1 MKVKA
6 KDLPKEEKIKT
17 LDALYTAAG
26 TVRGRTS
33 MKLFLRDLLTE
44 SERIM
49 MGRRI
54 LIARYLLSGKTFDD
68 IAVEMRVSNTTIRKV
83 DRWLN
88 DQFPGYE
95 QAIKEMEKEFAKRK
109 PRKTEKMDSRN
120 FDSYLYA
127 TSALYRLKKKYP
139 IHFLLFPTPKRK

>member
-1 MKVKA
+1 MKVRSRE
-6 KDLPKEEKIKT
+6 LSKEQRIET

-26 TVRGRTS
+26 TVKGRAQ

-54 LIARYLLSGKTFDD
+54 LIARQLLSGASYEAICENLGVSTKT
-68 IAVEMRVSNTTIRKV
+68 IYKV
-83 DRWLN
+83 HRWLD

-95 QAIKEMEKEFAKRK
+95 DAIKGMETEFAARKKKRDDK
-109 PRKTEKMDSRN
+109 
-120 FDSYLYA
+120 YLYA
-127 TSALYRLKKKYP
+127 TNALYRLKKKYP
-139 IHFLLFPTPKRK
+139 IHFLLFPWPKA

>member
-1 MKVKA
+1 MKVKSRELTSEQRIA
-6 KDLPKEEKIKT
+6 I

-26 TVRGRTS
+26 TVKGRAA
-33 MKLFLRDLLTE
+33 MKTFLRDLLTE

-54 LIARYLLSGKTFDD
+54 LIARKLIAGQTFED
-68 IAVEMRVSNTTIRKV
+68 INNELHVGRDTVWKV
-83 DRWLN
+83 QRWLQ

-95 QAIKEMEKEFAKRK
+95 YAIREMEKEFAARKKKYDDKR
-109 PRKTEKMDSRN
+109 
-120 FDSYLYA
+120 LYA

-139 IHFLLFPTPKRK
+139 IHFLLFPWPKLKE

>member
-6 KDLPKEEKIKT
+6 RELSREDRIQI

-26 TVRGRTS
+26 TVKGRAA

-49 MGRRI
+49 LGRRI
-54 LIARYLLSGKTFDD
+54 LIARKLIAGETFDEIND
-68 IAVEMRVSNTTIRKV
+68 VLHVGRDTVWRVE
-83 DRWLN
+83 RWLH

-95 QAIKEMEKEFAKRK
+95 QAIKELEKVYTERKRK
-109 PRKTEKMDSRN
+109 RDDK
-120 FDSYLYA
+120 YLYA

-139 IHFLLFPTPKRK
+139 LHFLLFPWPKAGS

>member
-1 MKVKA
+1 MKVRSGE
-6 KDLPKEEKIKT
+6 LSKEQRIET

-26 TVRGRTS
+26 GVKGRAQ

-54 LIARYLLSGKTFDD
+54 LIARYLLAGEEYETICERLGVSTKT
-68 IAVEMRVSNTTIRKV
+68 IYKV
-83 DRWLN
+83 DRWLD

-95 QAIKEMEKEFAKRK
+95 QAIKSMEAEFASRKQKRD
-109 PRKTEKMDSRN
+109 EK
-120 FDSYLYA
+120 YLYA

-139 IHFLLFPTPKRK
+139 IHFLLFPWPKT